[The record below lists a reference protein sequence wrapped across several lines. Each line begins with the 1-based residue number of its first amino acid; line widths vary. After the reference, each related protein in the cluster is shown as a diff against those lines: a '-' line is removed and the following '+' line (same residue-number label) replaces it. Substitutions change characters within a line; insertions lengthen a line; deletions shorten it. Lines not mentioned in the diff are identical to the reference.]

1 VIKTTDDSEDIVID
15 SKFPLTNYNNYVN
28 AEDKITQDTYKKQF
42 KTDVKNKVDEV
53 TKYINPTNKI
63 TNAIMFIPSEEIFA
77 FVYAQFPDEVIN
89 YAYKKHV

>member
-15 SKFPLTNYNNYVN
+15 SKFPLTNYNNYIN
-28 AEDKITQDTYKKQF
+28 AEEKVNKDIYKKQF

-77 FVYAQFPDEVIN
+77 FVYSQFPDEVIN